1 MKPPFSMGKNPP
13 FSHGKNVPPAEQR
26 HASGVAA
33 RGHGD
38 AGHLRPGPGSL
49 APAVVR
55 RRRGGLGPKEGKV
68 VLELGI
74 FVGGMMLHE
83 LFICR
88 ILMDYLN
95 GLSKWII

>member
-1 MKPPFSMGKNPP
+1 MEKKPP
-13 FSHGKNVPPAEQR
+13 FSHGKSHVPPAEQR
-26 HASGVAA
+26 HAPGVAP
-33 RGHGD
+33 RSHGD

-55 RRRGGLGPKEGKV
+55 RRRGLGPKEGKV
-68 VLELGI
+68 VLELGT
-74 FVGGMMLHE
+74 FFGGDGIIHE

-88 ILMDYLN
+88 ILMDDLN